1 MAYFLFYPYTDQTTY
16 STLANLSTAVGPV
29 LNAAQPPV
37 PPAAVG
43 SILSAGHWLTDLSTL
58 TEQDTLVVVA
68 HGAEGG
74 KVMGSNDK
82 TLAKNLSHID
92 QTEIIKRMV
101 QVGLTKTKFC
111 TLLIYSCYSG
121 LGERPLACR
130 IARQLQNDNFACYS
144 KVYGCLG
151 KANVKAKNN
160 QLTVEIEGYYD
171 EAGDIYHEGG
181 YTPINAD
188 LSKKPTLKADPK

>member
-1 MAYFLFYPYTDQTTY
+1 MAYFLFYPYSDKTTY
-16 STLANLSTAVGPV
+16 STLAGLSTAVGSV
-29 LNAAQPPV
+29 LDASQPPAK
-37 PPAAVG
+37 PAAVG
-43 SILSAGHWLTDLSTL
+43 AILSAGHWLSDISTI

-82 TLAKNLSHID
+82 DLPKDKSHID
-92 QTEIIKRMV
+92 QTEIINRMV
-101 QVGLTKTKFC
+101 KVGLTKTKFC
-111 TLLIYSCYSG
+111 SILIYSCYSG

-130 IARQLQNDNFACYS
+130 IARQLQNDNYVSYA

-151 KANVKAKNN
+151 KANVKAKNSK
-160 QLTVEIEGYYD
+160 LTVEIEGYYD
-171 EAGDIYHEGG
+171 EATDIYHDPG

-188 LSKKPTLKADPK
+188 LSKKPTMKADPK